1 MWQGFSFYF
10 VLFFIA
16 LFCAVIIFL
25 LSYPSINLKIKYKNK
40 YTAAITSSL
49 WSYSIRV
56 SIGYLFESLHGILL
70 SILRHFTCRSTSQ
83 NVWQSPSFTA
93 ACISVSSKLFSW
105 VFLSRIIVFVLRQ
118 RNKKIQLKKIS
129 LRKQMKQTTDF
140 TSSLRHFFFFKRLRS
155 HGGYLQFSSA
165 IHNTQREEAPQPH
178 QHSTRQSLTASI
190 SFPCHLKET
199 ISHVKFS

>member
-1 MWQGFSFYF
+1 M
-10 VLFFIA
+10 LF
-16 LFCAVIIFL
+16 FCAVIIFL

-56 SIGYLFESLHGILL
+56 SIAYLFESLHGILL

-118 RNKKIQLKKIS
+118 RIKKFSWKKSFSGNKWSKLLTS
-129 LRKQMKQTTDF
+129 LLHF
-140 TSSLRHFFFFKRLRS
+140 VTSSSSNGCVVTAAICSFPPPYTTPNEKKHHS
-155 HGGYLQFSSA
+155 HT
-165 IHNTQREEAPQPH
+165 NTQQGN
-178 QHSTRQSLTASI
+178 L
-190 SFPCHLKET
+190 
-199 ISHVKFS
+199 

>member
-1 MWQGFSFYF
+1 M
-10 VLFFIA
+10 
-16 LFCAVIIFL
+16 IIFL

-56 SIGYLFESLHGILL
+56 SIAYLFESLHGILL

-83 NVWQSPSFTA
+83 NAWQPPSFTRVRHSILTA

-118 RNKKIQLKKIS
+118 RIKKFSWKKSVSGNKWSKLLTS
-129 LRKQMKQTTDF
+129 LLHF
-140 TSSLRHFFFFKRLRS
+140 VTSSSSNGCVATAAICSFPPPYTTPNEKKHHS
-155 HGGYLQFSSA
+155 HT
-165 IHNTQREEAPQPH
+165 NTQQGNR
-178 QHSTRQSLTASI
+178 
-190 SFPCHLKET
+190 
-199 ISHVKFS
+199 

>member
-1 MWQGFSFYF
+1 M
-10 VLFFIA
+10 
-16 LFCAVIIFL
+16 IIFL

-56 SIGYLFESLHGILL
+56 SIAYLFESLHGILL

-93 ACISVSSKLFSW
+93 ARISASSKLFSW

-118 RNKKIQLKKIS
+118 RNEKIS
-129 LRKQMKQTTDF
+129 WKKSFSGNKWSKLLTSLLHF
-140 TSSLRHFFFFKRLRS
+140 VTSSSSNGCVATAASFPPPYTTPNEKKHHS
-155 HGGYLQFSSA
+155 HT
-165 IHNTQREEAPQPH
+165 NTQQGNR
-178 QHSTRQSLTASI
+178 
-190 SFPCHLKET
+190 
-199 ISHVKFS
+199 